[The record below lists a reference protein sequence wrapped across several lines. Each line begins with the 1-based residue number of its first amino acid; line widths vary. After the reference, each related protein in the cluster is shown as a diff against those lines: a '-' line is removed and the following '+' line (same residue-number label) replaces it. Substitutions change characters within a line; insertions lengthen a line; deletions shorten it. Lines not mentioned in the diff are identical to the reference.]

1 MPFSVCNILATVN
14 NAVIKMGVKLSLWDP
29 IFISFV
35 YIPTS
40 GIAGSY
46 GSSVFNFLR
55 NLYTVFLSGYTDLQ
69 SH

>member
-1 MPFSVCNILATVN
+1 MPYSVCSILATVN
-14 NAVIKMGVKLSLWDP
+14 NAVMNMGVKISLWYP

-40 GIAGSY
+40 RIAGSY

-69 SH
+69 SY